1 MIGSGIGKSLYRSD
15 PDRFSRAWWLESVRN
30 LVWVAVVTILIWVYA
45 DTRFTD
51 RRTLVATIR
60 LTAPVSS
67 KMALISRGD
76 VAVEA
81 LEKRVQFKIE
91 GGRETLD
98 RFEREFRDPVI
109 WDVTRDH
116 GPAEQI
122 ALDPR
127 QILNADSQIAS
138 KGLRVIATEP
148 SSFTIRLDRLVHE
161 TVPVELVV
169 SGAELVA
176 APKAP
181 PVGFTVPEEQWKTI
195 AGQLP
200 SPVLKTKEADL
211 SGQPAGKTV
220 EVEFEIFPEIAGI
233 PVRLD
238 QTTVKVPLKIKQSTA
253 KKSFMVTVRVLTP
266 TDWDDLRKYELVR
279 KDPLEWR
286 PEITVTGAKTDLD
299 KLDPKDVEAYV
310 QLREDD
316 KKPLETWTSR
326 AVTIRFPSDLQVR
339 LDREPPQ
346 VNFRLDKRPAE
357 PTPP

>member
-1 MIGSGIGKSLYRSD
+1 MIGNGKSLYRSD
-15 PDRFSRAWWLESVRN
+15 SVRFSRAWWLEGARN

-45 DTRFTD
+45 DMRFTD
-51 RRTLVATIR
+51 HRTLMATIR

-67 KMALISRGD
+67 HMALISRGE

-98 RFEREFRDPVI
+98 RFEREFHDPVV

-116 GPAEQI
+116 TPAEQI

-127 QILNADSQIAS
+127 EILNADPQIAS
-138 KGLRVIATEP
+138 RGLRVTAVEP
-148 SSFTIRLDRLVHE
+148 SSLTVRLARLVHE

-176 APKAP
+176 PPKAP
-181 PVGFTVPEEQWKTI
+181 PVGISLPEEQWEKI
-195 AGQLP
+195 LNQLP
-200 SPVLKTKEADL
+200 APVLRTKEADL
-211 SGQPAGKTV
+211 SNQPAGKTV
-220 EVEFEIFPEIAGI
+220 EVEFEIFPEIAGL

-238 QTTVKVPLKIKQSTA
+238 QTTVKVPLEIKQRTA

-286 PEITVTGAKTDLD
+286 PEITVTGSKMDLD

-326 AVTIRFPSDLQVR
+326 AVTIRFPPDLQVR

-357 PTPP
+357 PPSP